1 VRGLIRESPAAQ
13 TARAQITLE
22 ARKSGTEKVL
32 EAFRR
37 GEQLTNR
44 DIAKQLSRGRL
55 ISEVVPTGQPLREV
69 ERFIGQ
75 AGAGLVGDFAG
86 GLDWL
91 FKTGLTKEIN
101 QNIQA
106 WSLEKAPEVPQLSDE
121 FARALGS
128 GVGFLLPG
136 LGIAKSKAVL
146 GRVAPKLANAL
157 GLSLSATLEA
167 LAEAGGTYNSVLKKT
182 KNKEMANAA
191 GNRVFYSNLPLNV
204 LTNKFGLY
212 ADKLGGSLARFS
224 ASSGVEGL
232 QEVGQELITDVVEG
246 KDISLRDLGKT
257 FLIGTGTAGV
267 LGKAITSPSLLGPRT
282 YIDSLPDTRAT
293 IQEDGKVLVKPP
305 LTETRRVATTDP
317 ETGKIVF
324 IEIPFMPPI
333 QALKS
338 DPNVAFTE
346 SPTDEA
352 ISSEEINKDYEV
364 IKGQWHSNL
373 DWQENVAEVT
383 ANKQKQRIKE
393 SVGETIGIKK
403 SLLTDEAMHL
413 YQDLK
418 GRPEKIVEKWHLL
431 TPEQQSVV
439 ERSQNLT
446 PEQQAIADEIIEQEE
461 ALGVEALE
469 AGAIRNF
476 VQNHTNRTWNFKND
490 QAVGQLLSK
499 FGTTTRHARPRVFD
513 SILDGWTTNRKTGE
527 QKQSPGEPGYELKV
541 KGATENLR
549 LLKNE
554 MRSTIE
560 NKALVNNLI
569 QTRDIN
575 GNALLSVAQLP
586 GYRQI
591 QHPGFTVWEPSA
603 TATTADIRGAN
614 FFRANDGTI
623 VERKNLYAPAYIADT
638 MNNILGVSALSGR
651 ARPPVKG
658 GKLVRGAVAGGR
670 STVDAVTKYNAIVKS
685 MILQTS
691 FFHHLAFLNSYYLGG
706 QPFGDAFQR
715 YKSGERFVDALKSL
729 NPLQAMREGLEA
741 ISALGPESEM
751 LIREG
756 LTLGRRQDWEEDLI
770 AKEDSMVGRWL
781 DKHKATREA
790 KDAILRLKQVHNDF
804 LWKKLG
810 PGLKM
815 KAGLIELR
823 AALKKH
829 PDKDPNE
836 VAREVANL
844 MNNDFGGLHL
854 KRIGRSPTY
863 QHMFRLAALA
873 PDWTESNVR
882 SMIGAFKGGLEGEL
896 HRAFWT
902 RIIAKG
908 MLINLILNV
917 LLHGEDTPEVYMR
930 NWKDGKLRIFDTDIT
945 PIAKMFG
952 YDDNTIRH
960 FGVMG
965 HFTDP
970 FKWGKDPARGIFAKK
985 SPVMRHLWEF
995 FSGADWMGRDFTEF
1009 NELLKTKSTVRPKFT
1024 FVGRPGFWQRTP
1036 SFLVN
1041 QAMGDLPIQAQN
1053 MIKWHAGEMDA
1064 FDAIANSAGLRI
1076 KAPGIPVEGKL
1087 AQKKVRKQILKL
1099 KGKPRRRRRRKKKL
1113 PFGQS
1118 HQQLFGPPNGGKS

>member
-305 LTETRRVATTDP
+305 LTETRRAATTDP
-317 ETGKIVF
+317 ETGKVVYVQV
-324 IEIPFMPPI
+324 PVVPSD
-333 QALKS
+333 QALRE

-352 ISSEEINKDYEV
+352 IASTELDEAYKQVKN
-364 IKGQWHSNL
+364 QWHSEI

-393 SVGETIGIKK
+393 SVGEVVGIKK
-403 SLLTDEAMHL
+403 SLLADESLHL

-431 TPEQQSVV
+431 TPEQQAIV

-461 ALGVEALE
+461 ALGVEALD
-469 AGAIRNF
+469 AGAIQNF
-476 VQNHTNRTWNFKND
+476 VQNHTNRIWDFKND
-490 QAVGQLLSK
+490 KVVGQLLRK
-499 FGTTTRHARPRVFD
+499 FGTTSRHARPRVFE
-513 SILDGWTTNRKTGE
+513 SILDGWTTNRETGE
-527 QKQSPGEPGYELKV
+527 QKKSPSEPGYELKV

-554 MRSTIE
+554 MHSTIQ
-560 NKALVNNLI
+560 NKLLVNNLRRV
-569 QTRDIN
+569 RDIN
-575 GNALLSVAQLP
+575 GNFVLSTAQLP
-586 GYRQI
+586 GYRLVT
-591 QHPGFTVWEPSA
+591 HPGFKVWEPSGAA
-603 TATTADIRGAN
+603 TPADLQGQN
-614 FFRANDGTI
+614 FFQDKEGTI
-623 VERKNLYAPAYIADT
+623 FERKNLYAPAYMAKN
-638 MNNILGVSALSGR
+638 MNSVLGTSAL
-651 ARPPVKG
+651 KG
-658 GKLVRGAVAGGR
+658 NKVI
-670 STVDAVTKYNAIVKS
+670 DAVTKYNSVVKS

-691 FFHHLAFLNSYYLGG
+691 FFHHLAFMNSYYLGG

-715 YKSGERFVDALKSL
+715 YKNGERFVDALGSL
-729 NPLQAMREGLEA
+729 SPLQAMRDGLKAINDLSPEA
-741 ISALGPESEM
+741 EL

-756 LTLGRRQDWEEDLI
+756 HTVGRIQDWEEDLI

-790 KDAILRLKQVHNDF
+790 KDAILRLKQIHNDF

-836 VAREVANL
+836 VAREVASL

-882 SMIGAFKGGLEGEL
+882 SMVGAFKGGLEGEL

-917 LLHGEDTPEVYMR
+917 LLHGEDTPEAYVKS
-930 NWKDGKLRIFDTDIT
+930 WQKGHLRVLDTDIT

-952 YDDNTIRH
+952 YDDNTTRY

-1113 PFGQS
+1113 PFGQG